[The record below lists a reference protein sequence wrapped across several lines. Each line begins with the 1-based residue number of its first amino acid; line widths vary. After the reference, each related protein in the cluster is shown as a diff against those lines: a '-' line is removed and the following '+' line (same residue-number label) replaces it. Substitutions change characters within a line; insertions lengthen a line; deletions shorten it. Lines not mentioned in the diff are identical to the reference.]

1 MYGLLYHD
9 CMVGRGGQGGARERA
24 RRAMRDQISQIALDL
39 CVEAG
44 YDGTTVE
51 QICAAADISR
61 TTFFRYFTSK
71 DDALLGDV
79 DSIGLELLEALQGR
93 PDDEPVWQ
101 SLRHA
106 LGALSRSYASDPDRA
121 RRLMALMDSAP
132 SLAAAHLGKHAR
144 WSPLLRPE
152 VSRRLRIDPE
162 DRSDPR
168 PHALISSAL
177 ACADAALAAWS
188 VDDTPETIDELLAR
202 AMAAV
207 AQ

>member
-1 MYGLLYHD
+1 M
-9 CMVGRGGQGGARERA
+9 RA
-24 RRAMRDQISQIALDL
+24 QISQIALDL

-61 TTFFRYFTSK
+61 TTFFRYFASK

-79 DSIGLELLEALQGR
+79 DSIGLELLEALRER
-93 PDDEPVWQ
+93 PDEEPVWH

-106 LGALSRSYASDPDRA
+106 LGALIRGYASDPDRT
-121 RRLMALMDSAP
+121 RQVITLMDSAP

-152 VSRRLRIDPE
+152 VSRRLRIDPD

-177 ACADAALAAWS
+177 SCADAALAAWS
-188 VDDTPETIDELLAR
+188 VPGTPDTIDELLAH
-202 AMAAV
+202 AMTAI

>member
-1 MYGLLYHD
+1 
-9 CMVGRGGQGGARERA
+9 MVRQGRQGGARERA
-24 RRAMRDQISQIALDL
+24 RRAMRAQISQIALDL

-44 YDGTTVE
+44 YDSTTVE
-51 QICAAADISR
+51 QICAAAEISR

-79 DSIGLELLEALQGR
+79 DSIGLELLEALQER

-106 LGALSRSYASDPDRA
+106 LGALSRNYASDPDRT
-121 RRLMALMDSAP
+121 RQLITLMDSAP
-132 SLAAAHLGKHAR
+132 SLAAAHLGKHAH

-152 VSRRLRIDPE
+152 VSRRLQIDPD

-168 PHALISSAL
+168 PHALIASAL
-177 ACADAALAAWS
+177 SCSDAALDAWS
-188 VDDTPETIDELLAR
+188 AHDTLDTIDELLAR
-202 AMAAV
+202 AMTAIV
-207 AQ
+207 Q